1 MRHHG
6 HQLHGLRGRRHD
18 PHVPPGAGA
27 LSRRTE
33 KVNDL
38 IREVLADA
46 VRLRVKDPRLSD
58 ALLTFTHVDVSPDF
72 SHARVDVSVMGDDE
86 EKREVLKALTHS
98 ASFLQREI
106 NREVKL
112 RRVPALHFELDE
124 SIEEGDRMTQML
136 RDVARSEGRDL

>member
-1 MRHHG
+1 MR
-6 HQLHGLRGRRHD
+6 LH
-18 PHVPPGAGA
+18 
-27 LSRRTE
+27 
-33 KVNDL
+33 
-38 IREVLADA
+38 
-46 VRLRVKDPRLSD
+46 VKDPRLTD

-86 EKREVLKALTHS
+86 EKQAVITALEHS
-98 ASFLQREI
+98 ASFLQRQI

-112 RRVPALHFELDE
+112 RRVPALHFELDK